1 MLNQCHNDVTL
12 NKSMSSFWLCKRNQ
26 IDIIYPVLEG
36 DNQYVPQTRT
46 EELFCIPDSV
56 QIFFISESGQVST
69 FSETST
75 LRLFRIGKGSFNWEG
90 NDVFVISQNRKTK
103 LKLNLKSWN

>member
-1 MLNQCHNDVTL
+1 MT
-12 NKSMSSFWLCKRNQ
+12 SFWLCKRNQ

-56 QIFFISESGQVST
+56 QIFFINESGQVST
-69 FSETST
+69 FSELST
-75 LRLFRIGKGSFNWEG
+75 LRLFRIGKGSFNWED
-90 NDVFVISQNRKTK
+90 NFAFVISPNRQTK
-103 LKLNLKSWN
+103 LFIWS